1 MRLPSKVTN
10 YRSSLLALFPYILT
24 ELSLND
30 LDVLELYHAVKKGR
44 YSNLSIGVY
53 LQALDCLF
61 ALGKINFIGDGEVLQ
76 YVD

>member
-1 MRLPSKVTN
+1 MRLPSKTTN
-10 YRSSLLALFPYILT
+10 YRNSLLALFPYILT
-24 ELSLND
+24 ELSLHD
-30 LDVLELYHAVKKGR
+30 LDLLELYHTVKKGR

-61 ALGKINFIGDGEVLQ
+61 ALGKINFVGESEVLQ

>member
-10 YRSSLLALFPYILT
+10 YRNSLLALFPYILT
-24 ELSLND
+24 ELSLHD
-30 LDVLELYHAVKKGR
+30 LDLLLLYYAVKKGR
-44 YSNLSIGVY
+44 YVNLSIGVY

-61 ALGKINFIGDGEVLQ
+61 ALGKVDFVKDSEVLQ